1 MKSHR
6 LNQHKQHPSHR
17 QLEHNIFKNY
27 IYTFLSSF
35 NITSGV
41 WMLYLAYKG
50 LSLFE
55 IGLME
60 AIFHLTSFTME
71 VPTGIVADLLGR
83 KTSRLLGRFVA
94 ILSTVMMI
102 FSSNALGFAV
112 SFIFS
117 ALSYNLESGAGDAL
131 IFDSMK
137 EIGQDSKYM
146 KVKGKV
152 EVMFQIANAMALPL
166 GGYIAMLDYGIV
178 YKLAMIIGVVTFLQ
192 SLSFIEPT
200 VGKVEQKENA
210 MATFTHQFK
219 DSFGIIRNSR
229 QLSFLIIM
237 TESFAVFATTTFY
250 YIQNYLLMNGRSQFR
265 IGIVLAIGALLSAV
279 TASQAHRLEKKF
291 GYKKTLSFVL
301 VAGVFFLWLMVT
313 GTYSELGIIGLSA
326 VEALE
331 YVVMSDYINRLIP
344 SERRATILSMQ
355 SMVFSFFMIII
366 FPIVG
371 LVGDLFSLQIS
382 FMMIAA
388 LSTLVSLI
396 MLRKISKTPEGT
408 DSTQN

>member
-1 MKSHR
+1 MKLHR
-6 LNQHKQHPSHR
+6 LNHHSSPSHKA
-17 QLEHNIFKNY
+17 LEHNIMKNY
-27 IYTFLSSF
+27 IYTFLESF

-60 AIFHLTSFTME
+60 AIFHITSFTME
-71 VPTGIVADLLGR
+71 IPTGIIADLLGR
-83 KTSRLLGRFVA
+83 KTSRVLGRLVA
-94 ILSTVMMI
+94 ILSTILMI
-102 FSSNALGFAV
+102 FSSSTLGFAI

-117 ALSYNLESGAGDAL
+117 ALSYNLETGAGDAL
-131 IFDSMK
+131 VFDSMK
-137 EIGQDSKYM
+137 EIGEEGKYM

-166 GGYIAMLDYGIV
+166 GGYIAMLDYGNV
-178 YKLAMIIGVVTFLQ
+178 YKLAMIVGVVTFLQ
-192 SLSFIEPT
+192 SLSFVEPT
-200 VGKVEQKENA
+200 VGKVAPRENPL
-210 MATFTHQFK
+210 ATFVHQLK
-219 DSFGIIRNSR
+219 DSFSVIRQSK

-237 TESFAVFATTTFY
+237 SESFAVFATTTFF
-250 YIQNYLLMNGRSQFR
+250 YIQNFLLMNGRSQFR
-265 IGIVLAIGALLSAV
+265 IGLVLAIGALLSALA
-279 TASQAHRLEKKF
+279 ASQAHRLEKKF

-301 VAGVFFLWLMVT
+301 IAGVFFLWLMVT

-326 VEALE
+326 IEAVE

-371 LVGDLFSLQIS
+371 LVGDLFNLQIS

-388 LSTLVSLI
+388 LSTLVSFI
-396 MLRKISKTPEGT
+396 MLRKISKNPEGT
-408 DSTQN
+408 DSTTI